1 MLKQRVIFG
10 FLGAV
15 LAVMVLTLCPAYIIG
30 ICIGIIELIALYE
43 FFSVTGLKEKKTPA
57 VWIGVLFSVVSTVFV
72 ILKSEKSLDLIYPS
86 ILGFTFILMLMMV
99 FFHSRCKFSDCA
111 TIFLGTI
118 YITLFFLHIQMI
130 RQMDYG
136 KILVW
141 VLFISAWA
149 TDTFA
154 SFSGLTLGKHKLC
167 PTISPKKTIEGSV
180 GGIIGCIICVELY
193 VWIISSVNNIGFSWI
208 NAGICA
214 IIASFI
220 SQIGDLAASCI
231 KREHGAKDYG
241 NLIPGHGGVMDRFDS
256 VLFIA
261 PVVYYLIKY
270 LPIF

>member
-1 MLKQRVIFG
+1 MLKQRVIYG

-15 LAVMVLTLCPAYIIG
+15 LAIVVLTFCPAYIIG
-30 ICIGIIELIALYE
+30 ICIGIIEIIALYE
-43 FFSVTGLKEKKTPA
+43 FFNVTGLKEKKSPA
-57 VWIGVLFSVVSTVFV
+57 MWAGILFSLLSTVFV
-72 ILKSEKSLDLIYPS
+72 VLKSDEAIKFIYP
-86 ILGFTFILMLMMV
+86 LVLAFTFVLLLIMV
-99 FFHSRCKFSDCA
+99 FFHSKCTFSDCA
-111 TIFLGTI
+111 TVFLGTV
-118 YITLFFLHIQMI
+118 YVTLFFLHIQLV

-141 VLFISAWA
+141 ILFISAWS

-154 SFSGLTLGKHKLC
+154 YFSGLTLGKHKLC

-180 GGIIGCIICVELY
+180 GGTIGCVICIELY
-193 VWIISSVNNIGFSWI
+193 AYIIASVNNIEFSWI

-214 IIASFI
+214 LVASVI

-241 NLIPGHGGVMDRFDS
+241 NLIPGHGGILDRFDS

-261 PVVYYLIKY
+261 PIVYYLIKY